1 MAHRFWL
8 LAPDYSLF
16 LNAARIGL
24 TGRQLPEAG
33 CKRRFDN

>member
-8 LAPDYSLF
+8 LASGYSLF
-16 LNAARIGL
+16 LNVARIGL
-24 TGRQLPEAG
+24 TGRQLPEAR